1 MNASLAALGPATP
14 GPRASRITAS
24 HACRRRLQPPRGRP
38 GDGCDQPI
46 TRAEPLEEQLVD
58 WITDFKPDE
67 ELRTTIL
74 ASIRSAANGADD
86 DATCRRELVG
96 QLERLR
102 DLYVM
107 GDLSKSDYVLR
118 RQALEEELARAAPL
132 FDPRLDKAEELL
144 ADFGRVSE
152 LDGRRTGS
160 SPRKEA
166 RCQKRERRDSNPRP
180 PA

>member
-1 MNASLAALGPATP
+1 MNASLAALGPVTP
-14 GPRASRITAS
+14 GPRASQITAS

-86 DATCRRELVG
+86 DAPFRRELVG

-107 GDLSKSDYVLR
+107 
-118 RQALEEELARAAPL
+118 
-132 FDPRLDKAEELL
+132 
-144 ADFGRVSE
+144 
-152 LDGRRTGS
+152 GS